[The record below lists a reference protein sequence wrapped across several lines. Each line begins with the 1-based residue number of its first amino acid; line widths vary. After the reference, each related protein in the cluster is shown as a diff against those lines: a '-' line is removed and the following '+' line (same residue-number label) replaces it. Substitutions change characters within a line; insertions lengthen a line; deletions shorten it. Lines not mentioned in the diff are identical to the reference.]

1 MNAQEIIDL
10 YEQIATLT
18 RQMLDAAQHDDWD
31 RLVVLE
37 GQTAQRIQNLR
48 THLPAT
54 GLSEPLREKKV
65 TLIQRILA
73 DDRAIRHLTE
83 PWMTRLAVLINSTGT
98 ERKLSYAYNALP
110 SS

>member
-1 MNAQEIIDL
+1 MNAQEIIEL

-18 RQMLDAAQHDDWD
+18 RQMLEAAQHDDWD

-37 GQTAQRIQNLR
+37 TQTAQRIQHLR

-54 GLSEPLREKKV
+54 GLTEPLREKKV

-83 PWMTRLAVLINSTGT
+83 PWMTRLTVLINSTGT
-98 ERKLSYAYNALP
+98 ERKLSHAYNALP